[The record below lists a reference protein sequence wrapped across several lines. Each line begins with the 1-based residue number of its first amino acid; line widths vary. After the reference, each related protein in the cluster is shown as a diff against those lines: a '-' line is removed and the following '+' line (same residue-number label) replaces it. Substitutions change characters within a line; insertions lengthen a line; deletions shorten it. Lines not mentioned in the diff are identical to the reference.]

1 MNMNKMKFI
10 IKIGFT
16 ALVAYLLQWYLPW
29 WSVVIAGFVISVIL
43 SSNGVSSFFAAFLGV
58 GLYWF
63 IMAGMID
70 IGNNSLL
77 ADRVARIFFINNS
90 ILLVLITAAIGGISG
105 GFGALAG
112 SHLRGIFTPSKNY
125 KNKYFS

>member
-1 MNMNKMKFI
+1 MNKMKFI

-70 IGNNSLL
+70 MGNNSLL
-77 ADRVARIFFINNS
+77 SNRVAQIFFINNS

-112 SHLRGIFTPSKNY
+112 SHLRDIFTPSKNY